1 MKTIKIT
8 FSVLILIFLYSC
20 NKKLDNYE
28 IYTEIKGEAKEIY
41 LDHLIFD
48 SLGQK
53 SNDLK
58 VIQKSYTSINYDKGI
73 IESIDSTYA
82 INQEKF
88 VFLTKEIYHFIDDK
102 LESVE
107 RFDSDE
113 LIGKYVTLNY
123 NSKGLP
129 KETKYVGS
137 ISLKEFYEY
146 NDSSIVFSTYYEE
159 EIISKVYKKFDK
171 NGIIKFIRS
180 DFFEQ
185 NPSDNSFYI
194 TFYYDFKFDQK
205 GNWIERKG
213 KTEGSILSYFI
224 DRRKIIYE

>member
-113 LIGKYVTLNY
+113 LIG
-123 NSKGLP
+123 
-129 KETKYVGS
+129 
-137 ISLKEFYEY
+137 
-146 NDSSIVFSTYYEE
+146 
-159 EIISKVYKKFDK
+159 
-171 NGIIKFIRS
+171 
-180 DFFEQ
+180 
-185 NPSDNSFYI
+185 
-194 TFYYDFKFDQK
+194 
-205 GNWIERKG
+205 
-213 KTEGSILSYFI
+213 
-224 DRRKIIYE
+224 